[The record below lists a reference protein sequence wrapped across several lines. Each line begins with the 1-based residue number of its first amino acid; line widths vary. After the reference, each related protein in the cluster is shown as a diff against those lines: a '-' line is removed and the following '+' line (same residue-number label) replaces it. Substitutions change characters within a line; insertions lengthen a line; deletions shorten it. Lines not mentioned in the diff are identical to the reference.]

1 MEPFGILRFL
11 QAMQALAPTPA
22 SDEKQK
28 PSPTPPS
35 QTDEKPPQNGEENTQ
50 TASSLSQDG
59 SPAQNAVLGFL
70 QAHDERAKR
79 TKKETH

>member
-11 QAMQALAPTPA
+11 QAMQALAPTPKA
-22 SDEKQK
+22 DETEK
-28 PSPTPPS
+28 PSQSSLPKI
-35 QTDEKPPQNGEENTQ
+35 DEKPPQNGEENAQ